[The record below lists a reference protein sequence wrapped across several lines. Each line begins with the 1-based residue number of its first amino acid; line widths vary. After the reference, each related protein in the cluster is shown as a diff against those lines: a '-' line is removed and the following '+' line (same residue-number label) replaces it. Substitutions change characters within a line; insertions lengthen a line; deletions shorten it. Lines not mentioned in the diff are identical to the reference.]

1 MAHRFNEFIN
11 APDPNVEFARLS
23 EGVPH
28 GTNIILVRPLMGH
41 EPGDVFTCAPASA
54 CAGARCYTYRGIGEA
69 YLLDPNGEPIVLKGG
84 PNILDESFILESDR
98 PKPEPVVQR
107 NEVVRQPE
115 PKPIV
120 EARVTQGP
128 RGERGED
135 GIPGIRGPKG
145 PKGDKGD
152 AGERGLQGPQGE
164 RGEQGPQGEKGDR
177 GLQGPPGIRGERGE
191 RGEKGEAGEKGEK
204 GEAGPQGIQGE
215 RGLQGLAGEKGEKG
229 EKGDSGPQGPRGEE
243 GARGERG
250 EKGDKGD
257 AGERGEAGPTGPQG
271 SVGPAGNVG
280 PQGKAGPRG
289 TKGEK
294 GERGPAGPQGE
305 QGPVGPAGPEG
316 PQGPKGETG
325 DSGIVSAQYPLK
337 YDKDKKRLSIDLSK
351 IKPTGAMGGPVLY
364 DGGGGLGEAFK
375 FVSVS
380 GQSGLTAVQY
390 DKETLT
396 FVAGSNVTLTTNPDA
411 NSITIASS
419 GAGGGPG
426 YWGSFWS
433 TEDQIAA
440 TADYEYQITYNNTDP
455 DSSGVGITNGSQ
467 VKFTNA
473 GVYSIIYSVQF
484 VNTSNQIRDANI
496 WLKKN
501 GTNVPDSDSKWSV
514 VSRHGSIDGHAIGS
528 VNYVLKLNAGD
539 YLELAWRS
547 TDPSLSIEALPAEG
561 VAPAIPSIILTAT
574 QVANTLVGATGNGVT
589 GFAVVD
595 NYLRY
600 WYMGPTGATFGDYQN
615 AGYVGGSIS
624 SLGDLSD
631 VSLTPLSNN
640 EVLTYKNGRWI
651 NLAVSAVSG
660 GGTGPTGSTGPTGP
674 QGNTGNTGPTGSQG
688 PIGPTGNTGPTGS
701 QGPIGPTGNTGDT
714 GPIGPTGNTGD
725 TGPIGPTGNTGPQ
738 GNTGPTGPMGS
749 FTGDYVSSING
760 LTGAVTGV
768 VRFTSSLTAPTGVE
782 VGHKWFDEA
791 SGTEFT
797 YIYDG
802 DSYQWVDISG
812 GGGNGGTQSTDPF
825 YLLDPTKVQWLYT
838 TFPAGTANGLL
849 PFAASISG
857 TYLLGVIQSNLYNTD
872 ATSIKR
878 YGQARISQAA
888 ANSVTGASYFV
899 GTPLATTH
907 LMLGVT
913 GTTCSFL
920 TGTRMAHA
928 STESAPY
935 LLRAG
940 FMDNTSG
947 GGVVDGTWFEYTH
960 TLNEGRWYCYSN
972 RGNSTIG
979 GFDTGITFVG
989 NTWYDLKVVVGRDSN
1004 STPIARYYI
1013 NGAIVGSLT
1022 GSSIPVGLQRDTGAG
1037 WMKYRTG
1044 TGAGLTADLDY
1055 MAVIIEGDIL
1065 T

>member
-1 MAHRFNEFIN
+1 
-11 APDPNVEFARLS
+11 
-23 EGVPH
+23 
-28 GTNIILVRPLMGH
+28 
-41 EPGDVFTCAPASA
+41 
-54 CAGARCYTYRGIGEA
+54 
-69 YLLDPNGEPIVLKGG
+69 
-84 PNILDESFILESDR
+84 
-98 PKPEPVVQR
+98 
-107 NEVVRQPE
+107 
-115 PKPIV
+115 
-120 EARVTQGP
+120 
-128 RGERGED
+128 
-135 GIPGIRGPKG
+135 
-145 PKGDKGD
+145 
-152 AGERGLQGPQGE
+152 
-164 RGEQGPQGEKGDR
+164 
-177 GLQGPPGIRGERGE
+177 
-191 RGEKGEAGEKGEK
+191 
-204 GEAGPQGIQGE
+204 
-215 RGLQGLAGEKGEKG
+215 
-229 EKGDSGPQGPRGEE
+229 
-243 GARGERG
+243 
-250 EKGDKGD
+250 
-257 AGERGEAGPTGPQG
+257 
-271 SVGPAGNVG
+271 VG

-289 TKGEK
+289 AKGEK
-294 GERGPAGPQGE
+294 GERGSAGPQGE
-305 QGPVGPAGPEG
+305 QGSVGPAGPEG

-351 IKPTGAMGGPVLY
+351 IKPTGAAGGPILY

-419 GAGGGPG
+419 GGGGGGGPG

-440 TADYEYQITYNNTDP
+440 TANYEYLITYNNTDP

-484 VNTSNQIRDANI
+484 VNTSNQITDANI

-501 GTNVPDSDSKWSV
+501 GTNFPDSDSKWSV
-514 VSRHGSIDGHAIGS
+514 VSRHGSINGHAIGS

-539 YLELAWRS
+539 YLELAWQT

-574 QVANTLVGATGNGVT
+574 QVANTLVGATGNTGPTGAAGPTGARGTTGNGVT

-600 WYMGPTGATFGDYQN
+600 WYMGPTGATLGEYQN
-615 AGYVGGSIS
+615 AGYVGG
-624 SLGDLSD
+624 
-631 VSLTPLSNN
+631 
-640 EVLTYKNGRWI
+640 
-651 NLAVSAVSG
+651 G
-660 GGTGPTGSTGPTGP
+660 GGGGGIGPTGPTGP
-674 QGNTGNTGPTGSQG
+674 QGNTGPTGPQG
-688 PIGPTGNTGPTGS
+688 PQGDPGVGIQGNTGNTGPTGP

-714 GPIGPTGNTGD
+714 GPQGNTGSTGNTGD
-725 TGPIGPTGNTGPQ
+725 TGPQGPTGNTGPTGPQ

-760 LTGAVTGV
+760 LTGAITGV
-768 VRFTSSLTAPTGVE
+768 VRFTSSLTAPTGVS

-802 DSYQWVDISG
+802 DTYQWVDISG
-812 GGGNGGTQSTDPF
+812 GGGNGGTQSTDPL
-825 YLLDPTKVQWLYT
+825 YLLDPTKVQWIHSI
-838 TFPAGTANGLL
+838 FPAGTANGIL
-849 PFAASISG
+849 PFAVSTSG
-857 TYLLGVIQSNLYNTD
+857 TYVGGNIGNNFYNTD
-872 ATSIKR
+872 AASIKR
-878 YGQARISQAA
+878 YGQARITQTA
-888 ANSVTGASYFV
+888 ANSVTGASYFL
-899 GTPLATTH
+899 GTPMANIN

-920 TGTRMAHA
+920 TGTRMSHQ
-928 STESAPY
+928 STGSAPY

-947 GGVVDGTWFEYTH
+947 GGVVDGAWFEYTH
-960 TLNEGRWYCYSN
+960 TVNGGRWYCYAN
-972 RGNSTIG
+972 RGNEVTG

-989 NTWYDLKVVVGRDSN
+989 NTWYDLKVVVGRDAN

-1013 NGAIVGSLT
+1013 NGTSVGSLT
-1022 GSSIPVGLQRDTGAG
+1022 DGSIPVGLQRDTSAG

-1055 MAVIIEGDIL
+1055 MTVIIEGDIL